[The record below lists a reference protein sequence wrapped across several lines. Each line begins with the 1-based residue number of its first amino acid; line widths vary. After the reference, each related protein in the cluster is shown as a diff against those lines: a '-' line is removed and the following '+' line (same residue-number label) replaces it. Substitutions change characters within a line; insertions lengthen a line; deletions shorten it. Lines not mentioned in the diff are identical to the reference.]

1 MHYLLDNIHIWCII
15 EGSTKV
21 ENSLHSIKPYSTYK
35 SGIVTLLLLTATKL
49 HKSLRRQHSS
59 SLVLAQFISRI
70 LYLGLRERALV
81 AYAMLYLLQGHII
94 LSLPST
100 AQKDKRELTPKQE
113 KFLDELMVNG
123 GHVKNAVAAAGYKE
137 QSRSWLTRSLRDE
150 IIDRTRN
157 MLATNS
163 VKAASRIVEGL
174 DADGTTPLNQMDH
187 RLKTA
192 ETILEAN
199 VMHGIIMLPSKDK
212 QKEIIIDQE
221 EEV

>member
-1 MHYLLDNIHIWCII
+1 M
-15 EGSTKV
+15 
-21 ENSLHSIKPYSTYK
+21 
-35 SGIVTLLLLTATKL
+35 
-49 HKSLRRQHSS
+49 
-59 SLVLAQFISRI
+59 
-70 LYLGLRERALV
+70 V
-81 AYAMLYLLQGHII
+81 AYAIPYLLQGHIR

-100 AQKDKRELTPKQE
+100 TQKDKRELTPKQE
-113 KFLDELMVNG
+113 KFLNELMTNG

-192 ETILEAN
+192 ESVLDRVGLGKKQQVEVEAN
-199 VMHGIIMLPSKDK
+199 IMHGIIMLPSKEK

-221 EEV
+221 EEI

>member
-1 MHYLLDNIHIWCII
+1 
-15 EGSTKV
+15 
-21 ENSLHSIKPYSTYK
+21 
-35 SGIVTLLLLTATKL
+35 
-49 HKSLRRQHSS
+49 
-59 SLVLAQFISRI
+59 
-70 LYLGLRERALV
+70 
-81 AYAMLYLLQGHII
+81 MLYLLQGHII

-100 AQKDKRELTPKQE
+100 TQKDKRELTPKQE
-113 KFLDELMVNG
+113 KFLDELMTNG

-187 RLKTA
+187 RFKSA
-192 ETILEAN
+192 ETILDRVGLGKKQQVEVEGN
-199 VMHGIIMLPSKDK
+199 IMHGIIMLPSKDK